1 MGQRDPDLRGTV
13 CDAQRLP
20 FVDGSFDLVLVQDG
34 IHHLRNPAL
43 GITEMLR
50 VARRAVVV
58 IEPHEGLV
66 ARLFGT
72 KIERE
77 GGQENFVFRWDRRMF
92 VQVVSSYL
100 VGKKFHVRTLRFWD
114 HSLAM
119 LRLFRWLPDSAL
131 KLSAI
136 RVTYAALDGLGG
148 FGGNM
153 FVGIVVARFDAR
165 DTSKERGA

>member
-119 LRLFRWLPDSAL
+119 LQLFRWLPNDGL
-131 KLSAI
+131 KLAAI
-136 RVTYAALDGLGG
+136 RTGYAVLNGLGG

-153 FVGIVVARFDAR
+153 FVGIATR
-165 DTSKERGA
+165 K